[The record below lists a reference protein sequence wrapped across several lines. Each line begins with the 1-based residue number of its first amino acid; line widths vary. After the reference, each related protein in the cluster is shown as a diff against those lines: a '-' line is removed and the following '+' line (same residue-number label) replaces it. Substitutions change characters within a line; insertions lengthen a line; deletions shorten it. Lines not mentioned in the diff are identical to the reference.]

1 MKNKKIM
8 PTRLFGYKKKAVN
21 AYLLEM
27 NDQNTI
33 ALNEK
38 NDRIDDLVQENHALK
53 ARIELL
59 EAENKSLKQEL
70 IEYYEKKNIISNAI
84 LSAEKQAEDIIK
96 DAEAKKIEVEQ
107 ETEAP
112 KTVSRR
118 PAIRLKH
125 PKA

>member
-21 AYLLEM
+21 AYLLDM
-27 NDQNTI
+27 NKQNTI

-38 NDRIDDLVQENHALK
+38 NDRIDDLVQENHTLK

-59 EAENKSLKQEL
+59 EAENKSLRQEL
-70 IEYYEKKNIISNAI
+70 AEYYEKKDIISNAI

-96 DAEAKKIEVEQ
+96 DAEAKK
-107 ETEAP
+107 TEAEQGAEALKP
-112 KTVSRR
+112 VSRR
-118 PAIRLKH
+118 PVIRLKH

>member
-21 AYLLEM
+21 AYLLDM
-27 NDQNTI
+27 NEQNTI

-59 EAENKSLKQEL
+59 EAENKSLRQEL
-70 IEYYEKKNIISNAI
+70 TEYYEKKDIISNAI
-84 LSAEKQAEDIIK
+84 LSAEKQADEIIK
-96 DAEAKKIEVEQ
+96 DAKKSTEEAEEKASKPVI
-107 ETEAP
+107 
-112 KTVSRR
+112 KH
-118 PAIRLKH
+118 PAIRLKY
-125 PKA
+125 PKKEN